1 MRPSHLQGPGSKGTT
16 AKGPLSLDVH
26 ATGLLGKAGQ
36 AGVKVGSGGEI
47 CHVTL
52 DVTSGKGGPPA
63 QERQGVT
70 HVVVKTRERQ
80 PCPVPPHPSG
90 HPAFCPR
97 QPSSLLNAREWD
109 FPGDP
114 VVKNPPCNVR
124 ERGFNPWS
132 EELDSMCCG
141 ASKPICLNY

>member
-16 AKGPLSLDVH
+16 AKDPLSLDVR

-47 CHVTL
+47 RHITL
-52 DVTSGKGGPPA
+52 DVTFGKGGPPA

-80 PCPVPPHPSG
+80 PMPCPTSPQWTPCVS
-90 HPAFCPR
+90 
-97 QPSSLLNAREWD
+97 
-109 FPGDP
+109 P
-114 VVKNPPCNVR
+114 VHC
-124 ERGFNPWS
+124 
-132 EELDSMCCG
+132 
-141 ASKPICLNY
+141 